1 MNKKIFYLLLGAVFV
16 IGGLTAC
23 NKGAKK
29 PPAGTTPIDQLI
41 QAGKAPVSVGSLVK
55 GISPVAPTF
64 SVQVVN
70 ISDAPVK
77 LINGTI
83 VFFDE
88 NGKTLPDAVQ
98 EAGYAD
104 LSPIPPGEK
113 IELSIMAS
121 DDKAVTGKWI
131 IKDVI
136 YEKPNPVDKLYGNLP
151 FKWTNP
157 NFEAELAAEKSK

>member
-1 MNKKIFYLLLGAVFV
+1 MNKKSFCLLLGIALI
-16 IGGLTAC
+16 IGGAAAC
-23 NKGAKK
+23 KKGPEK
-29 PPAGTTPIDQLI
+29 PPAGTTPVDQLI
-41 QAGKAPVSVGSLVK
+41 QAGKAPVVVGSLSK
-55 GISPVAPTF
+55 GISPVVPTF

-77 LINGTI
+77 LINGTV

-88 NGKTLPDAVQ
+88 NGKALPDAVQ
-98 EAGYAD
+98 EAGYTD

-113 IELSIMAS
+113 VEL
-121 DDKAVTGKWI
+121 WI

-136 YEKPNPVDKLYGNLP
+136 YEKPNPVDKLYGNLS

-157 NFEAELAAEKSK
+157 NFEAELSAEKNK